1 MWYFY
6 TTCYTSRG
14 ALTEYNTLRST
25 DCLRELH
32 AGIPN
37 NMRRKVKNR
46 NIVGPDGRYNSTKVS
61 KFINYVME
69 GGKKSTAQDI
79 VYGAFDIIKEKMKVE
94 DPLEIFNQALNNA
107 GPVTEVRSRRIG
119 GANYQVPREVREER
133 RFMLAFRWIID
144 AASAKKGKA
153 MRYKLADELMA
164 AANNEGSAVKKK
176 EDTHRMAES
185 NKAFAHFAW

>member
-1 MWYFY
+1 
-6 TTCYTSRG
+6 
-14 ALTEYNTLRST
+14 
-25 DCLRELH
+25 
-32 AGIPN
+32 
-37 NMRRKVKNR
+37 MRRKVKNR
-46 NIVGPDGRYNSTKVS
+46 NIVGPDSRYNSTKVS
-61 KFINYVME
+61 KFINYVMV

-79 VYGAFDIIKEKMKVE
+79 VYSAFDIIKEKMKIE

-133 RFMLAFRWIID
+133 RFMLALRWILE
-144 AASAKKGKA
+144 AANNKKGKA
-153 MRYKLADELMA
+153 MKYKLSDELMQ